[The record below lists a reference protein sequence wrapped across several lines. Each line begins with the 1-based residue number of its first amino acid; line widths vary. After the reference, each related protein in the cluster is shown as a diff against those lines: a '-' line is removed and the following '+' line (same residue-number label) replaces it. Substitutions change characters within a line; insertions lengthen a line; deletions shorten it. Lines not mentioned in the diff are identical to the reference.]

1 MLVKV
6 FILLSSLCLNQNV
19 IGMTVESSRIVEGL
33 ADLIPKLADLENTEL
48 NIISDFKVSVG
59 RRSG

>member
-1 MLVKV
+1 
-6 FILLSSLCLNQNV
+6 
-19 IGMTVESSRIVEGL
+19 MTVESSRIVEGL